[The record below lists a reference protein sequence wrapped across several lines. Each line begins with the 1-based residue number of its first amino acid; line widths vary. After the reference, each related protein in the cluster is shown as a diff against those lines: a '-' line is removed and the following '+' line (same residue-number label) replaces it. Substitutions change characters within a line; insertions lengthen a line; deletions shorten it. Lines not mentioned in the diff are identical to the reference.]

1 MILVDHSGSR
11 ILIRNTGS
19 YCIFFLRKFFL
30 KFPFI
35 KLDVFFSGR
44 VQLDLW
50 VPYKARKHGSHNG
63 PIFKF
68 HNDPDFTSN
77 RPWTTSYKNFVVRF
91 HISRHHFYI
100 LGLFSDRWSH
110 NWPIIKCHN
119 DHYFMSMDYQLKK
132 FLGEHL
138 HFQAPFLY
146 PRTIQRSAS
155 SGFKKVM
162 LKPQSTGNKI

>member
-1 MILVDHSGSR
+1 MFFFQDVFSWIFEFLTKQGHMGPTTGQYASVIMIL
-11 ILIRNTGS
+11 
-19 YCIFFLRKFFL
+19 
-30 KFPFI
+30 
-35 KLDVFFSGR
+35 
-44 VQLDLW
+44 
-50 VPYKARKHGSHNG
+50 
-63 PIFKF
+63 
-68 HNDPDFTSN
+68 TS

-100 LGLFSDRWSH
+100 LGLISDRWSH

-132 FLGEHL
+132 FCGEHL

-146 PRTIQRSAS
+146 PRTIQRTAS
-155 SGFKKVM
+155 SGFRKVM